1 MAAVTINIPNIGN
14 VTADNA
20 ASEETLQK
28 ILAAMQK
35 QASGKKVDSKEEKDL
50 KKAREDETKQIKQ
63 GMDATKKA
71 STEQEKTNKA
81 SSAFGNYLKGIGTNA
96 SQGFGMASTALMG
109 FGKTLASTAISV
121 ATAFATSYEQMAKDP
136 IGAASTLLA
145 TNIDL
150 AGAGLKA
157 GVDVANGGIHALAG
171 ALGPFSGIVTGASDA
186 MAAATKAAIDFA
198 AGVLKVANNVFANE
212 FKKSAQ
218 MLHDFTKSG
227 ASFAGG
233 MIEMRDVAHSSGLM
247 MDQFSNIVKASGEN
261 IRAMGMN
268 QADGAMAVAG
278 GMKSL
283 QSTIGKSGGSIRDE
297 LLAMG
302 YTYEEQGQIVA
313 DYGAQLKASGKD
325 IRNIAPAELATQV
338 KDYAKNLKVLSD
350 ITGQDAKK
358 LMEKARQES
367 MRGALMNKLTSE
379 QKDAFKG
386 AHAAMAGMGPE
397 FQKALMQMLSGETV
411 TDPMIAGNAEAM
423 EMIKKVAS
431 DVQSGNKDIV
441 ADTQSAMSQAA
452 DATRKRIEAEGSAT
466 DQAVLL
472 GNNIGGAVAGFA
484 EVSNK
489 LAGFT
494 LAEDAAR
501 KSGEAAEKQSV
512 AQDGVTKGYQDVTRQ
527 MNDFGQQMEKMATD
541 NLPTYAGILAKNAKE
556 TAEAMQ
562 EAIKFIKDPE
572 GYTKAKAKEMGGDED
587 KVGGA
592 LAGAAAGAATGAVIG
607 SVVPV
612 IGTAVGTAVGGIVG
626 AASGWFLSGK
636 KKDTGQDTTS
646 PDWQGAAMAAGGI
659 MSAKPGG
666 TLVNFAEAGMNEA
679 GVPLPDGK
687 RIPVDMP
694 MGELLTGITGLSNN
708 ITPVAQQM
716 TMITSQL
723 TPVLDK
729 INATLEQMNSTKT
742 ESTGVFS
749 TLSSHL
755 EELKTTATKQ
765 LDAHEQMKRTLAD
778 SKDNLSGI
786 LNNIM

>member
-35 QASGKKVDSKEEKDL
+35 QGSTSGGKKPGESKEDKDL
-50 KKAREDETKQIKQ
+50 KKAREDETKLIKQ
-63 GMDATKKA
+63 GMDATKKTGA
-71 STEQEKTNKA
+71 EQEKTNKA
-81 SSAFGNYLKGIGTNA
+81 SAAFGNYLKGVGNNA
-96 SQGFGMASTALMG
+96 VQGVGMMSGAVTG
-109 FGKTLASTAISV
+109 FAKTLGSTAISL
-121 ATAFATSYEQMAKDP
+121 ASAFATSYEAMAKDP
-136 IGAASTLLA
+136 IGAASTLMA

-150 AGAGLKA
+150 ASSGLKA
-157 GVDVANGGIHALAG
+157 GVDVANGAVHGLAG
-171 ALGPFSGIVTGASDA
+171 VLGPFSGIVTGASDA
-186 MAAATKAAIDFA
+186 VAAATKAAIDFA
-198 AGVLKVANNVFANE
+198 ATVLKIANQVFANE

-268 QADGAMAVAG
+268 QADGAMAVAQ
-278 GMKSL
+278 GMSTLKN
-283 QSTIGKSGGSIRDE
+283 TIGKSGGSIRDE

-302 YTYEEQGQIVA
+302 YTYEEQGAIVA

-367 MRGALMNKLTSE
+367 MRGALMNKLTGE
-379 QKDAFKG
+379 QKEAFKG
-386 AHAAMAGMGPE
+386 AHSAMSAMGPE

-423 EMIKKVAS
+423 EMIKKVAA
-431 DVQSGNKDIV
+431 DVQSGNKDII

-452 DATRKRIEAEGSAT
+452 DATRKRIESEGSAT

-472 GNNIGGAVAGFA
+472 GNNIGGVVAGFA

-494 LAEDAAR
+494 MAEDAAR
-501 KSGEAAEKQSV
+501 KSGEAAERQSV
-512 AQDGVTKGYQDVTRQ
+512 AQDAVTKGYQDITKQ

-572 GYTKAKAKEMGGDED
+572 GYTKAKAKEMGADED

-636 KKDTGQDTTS
+636 GKDEGKGEPPKKL
-646 PDWQGAAMAAGGI
+646 AEGGI
-659 MSAKPGG
+659 MSASPGG
-666 TLVNFAEAGMNEA
+666 TLVQFAEAGMNEA

-694 MGELLTGITGLSNN
+694 MGQLLSGITGLSNN

-716 TMITSQL
+716 TAITNEL
-723 TPVLDK
+723 APVLEK
-729 INATLEQMNSTKT
+729 INYTLEQMSSSKT
-742 ESTGVFS
+742 ENTGVFS
-749 TLSSHL
+749 ALSTHL
-755 EELKTTATKQ
+755 EELKNTATKQ